1 MAGSSRERI
10 LLDWSFMSQV
20 RLWCLLAA
28 CLVGLSC
35 KASPSDHVKR
45 AEQYVAEKKYAEA
58 VIEYRTALQL
68 ARGDQR
74 RAEASFKTAI
84 NADPKSGAARVA
96 LANFYRSQHRDKEAE
111 EELREA
117 AHLEPK
123 NVQVNSNLVE
133 LYIRTGRAR
142 QAEAP

>member
-58 VIEYRTALQL
+58 VIEYRAALQQ
-68 ARGDQR
+68 A
-74 RAEASFKTAI
+74 AKF
-84 NADPKSGAARVA
+84 GAARRKRADLPVQQGDGPNA
-96 LANFYRSQHRDKEAE
+96 STEYLS
-111 EELREA
+111 A
-117 AHLEPK
+117 ADTRHAHG
-123 NVQVNSNLVE
+123 Q
-133 LYIRTGRAR
+133 
-142 QAEAP
+142 